1 MKTITKSFAVALA
14 SAALI
19 TVPFVA
25 DAAGGG
31 HGGGGG
37 GDGGYH
43 GAGGYHGGGSWHGG
57 GGSWHGGGWSHPGY
71 WHGGYG
77 YWGPG
82 AFWGGVGIGL
92 GIGAI
97 GYYGYGYGNP
107 YYGYGYPY
115 PGYAAPGYPG
125 YVVSSGPVPA
135 YAAQSPSGQQ
145 ATSSS
150 HAPDPIFYPRNK
162 QSVAQTEADRQ
173 DCNHWA
179 TTQAGAMND
188 ADIFQRA
195 TFACM
200 DGRGYTVR

>member
-1 MKTITKSFAVALA
+1 MKTIAKSLAVALA

-25 DAAGGG
+25 QAASGG

-37 GDGGYH
+37 GGGGYH
-43 GAGGYHGGGSWHGG
+43 GAGAYHGGGGY
-57 GGSWHGGGWSHPGY
+57 WHGGGWGHPGY

-77 YWGPG
+77 YYPG
-82 AFWGGVGIGL
+82 AFWGGVAIGV
-92 GIGAI
+92 GFG
-97 GYYGYGYGNP
+97 GYYGYGYGYP

-115 PGYAAPGYPG
+115 PGYAAPYPG

-135 YAAQSPSGQQ
+135 YSGQSSTGQ
-145 ATSSS
+145 QETTTSS

-162 QSVAQTEADRQ
+162 QSAAQTEADRQ